1 MTSAMVDTQVLSF
14 ALVTE
19 PPKDDT
25 VRRMQRDCAALING
39 MAEVRVSALVV
50 LELLRSAPPVVAKV
64 RASGILDLLQV
75 EALDGEI
82 AKEGARI
89 LEAARSNSD
98 TCPRCL
104 NIKKASPC
112 QLCKQ
117 LVSHQQKTHDALIV
131 ATAAR
136 LLDVEV
142 LYTYDPG
149 VIELAKFVKTV
160 RVETPPN
167 LDGPLFA
174 KHPP

>member
-1 MTSAMVDTQVLSF
+1 MTSAMVDTQVLSY

-25 VRRMQRDCAALING
+25 MRRMQRDCGALIKG

-50 LELLRSAPPVVAKV
+50 LELLRSPPPIVAKV

-75 EALDGEI
+75 EAIDREI
-82 AKEGARI
+82 AKEAARI
-89 LEAARSNSD
+89 LEAARGDSD
-98 TCPRCL
+98 TCTRCL
-104 NIKKASPC
+104 NIKSASPC
-112 QLCKQ
+112 PLCKQ

-136 LLDVEV
+136 LHDVEV

-149 VIELAKFVKTV
+149 VVELAKFVKNL
-160 RVETPPN
+160 RVEAPPN

-174 KHPP
+174 KPP